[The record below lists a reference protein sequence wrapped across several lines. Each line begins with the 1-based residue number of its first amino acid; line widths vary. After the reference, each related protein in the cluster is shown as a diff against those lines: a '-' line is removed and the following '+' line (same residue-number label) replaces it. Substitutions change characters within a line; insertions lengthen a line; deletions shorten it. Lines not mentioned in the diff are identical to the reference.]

1 MSAKS
6 AHNTIINMYDVQ
18 IELMHKSWLKDPIIS
33 FVAHDKHDPF
43 MCKKKKKQ
51 KHSEFSVKF
60 FFHRHVFH
68 FFCSVLQVGIIV
80 VVPSGMFYYEW

>member
-43 MCKKKKKQ
+43 MCKKKKR